1 MTLLVRSSSAPAAIA
16 PVVRES
22 VRAQDPD
29 LSVTLTTSR
38 AQVDRALSQE
48 WMAMTLMAV
57 FGALALLLAV
67 IGLHGVIAYAASQ
80 RVHEIGVR
88 MALGARRTTIM
99 TLVLRE
105 ELMLAGFG
113 VIAGLAGALMS
124 TRLLTTLLHDVD
136 ARDPVTFGAAV
147 ALTVIVALVA
157 GWLPARRAARVDPL
171 VALREE

>member
-1 MTLLVRSSSAPAAIA
+1 
-16 PVVRES
+16 
-22 VRAQDPD
+22 
-29 LSVTLTTSR
+29 
-38 AQVDRALSQE
+38 
-48 WMAMTLMAV
+48 MAMTLMAV

-67 IGLHGVIAYAASQ
+67 IGLHGVIAYATSQ

-105 ELMLAGFG
+105 ALMLAGFG